1 MANLKT
7 KIKETASQ
15 DFLKIYSDF
24 QLHYLFLKNIQRTR
38 IIYSNAH

>member
-24 QLHYLFLKNIQRTR
+24 QLHYLFFEEYTEN
-38 IIYSNAH
+38 SNYLF